1 MLLGTRWS
9 LMAGSLRFDGRISGR
24 YGSDAQKFRL
34 TPAPGYVTIV
44 QQAAAT
50 DNAKFRIESAGMK
63 SW

>member
-1 MLLGTRWS
+1 
-9 LMAGSLRFDGRISGR
+9 MAGSLRFDGRISGR